1 MKAQVKVL
9 SYTLI
14 IVLKSSRYHA
24 KTRRSYF
31 SALLN
36 FSSSNL
42 SSTRSGE

>member
-1 MKAQVKVL
+1 MDYGIVYIE
-9 SYTLI
+9 STLI
-14 IVLKSSRYHA
+14 IVLNSSRYHA